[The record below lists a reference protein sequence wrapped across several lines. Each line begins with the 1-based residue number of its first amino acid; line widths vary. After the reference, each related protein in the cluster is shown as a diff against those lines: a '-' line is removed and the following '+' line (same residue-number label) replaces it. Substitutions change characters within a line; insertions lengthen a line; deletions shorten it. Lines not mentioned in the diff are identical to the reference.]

1 MHPAPSLILFSSLS
15 GLGLGLLA
23 WLGVL
28 MPVGWA
34 AFWAF
39 ALGFV
44 LAGGGF
50 LASTFHLLR
59 RSRAHLAFTQWRSS
73 WLSREAILAVGGLG
87 LMAVHAA
94 LLTFRGGSPLVL
106 GLVAGALC
114 LGTVFATAMI
124 YAQMRSI
131 PRWRHWSTPALFLAL
146 TLAGGALVAGPRVA
160 ALGLL
165 VVALALQ
172 VLNWRHGREA
182 FGRFG
187 ATMNSATGLKGDVRS
202 FLQPHTGPN
211 YLLREMVYVVGR
223 RRAGQLRLVT
233 LVLAFA
239 LPAGLLLLGVPGVL
253 AAAVHLAGVMC
264 SRWLFFAEAEH
275 VVGLYYGAR

>member
-146 TLAGGALVAGPRVA
+146 TLAGGALVAGPRLA

-165 VVALALQ
+165 VVALGLQ
-172 VLNWRHGREA
+172 LLNWRHGREA
-182 FGRFG
+182 FRRFG
-187 ATMNSATGLKGDVRS
+187 ATMNSATGLTGDVRS

-253 AAAVHLAGVMC
+253 AAAVHLAGVLC